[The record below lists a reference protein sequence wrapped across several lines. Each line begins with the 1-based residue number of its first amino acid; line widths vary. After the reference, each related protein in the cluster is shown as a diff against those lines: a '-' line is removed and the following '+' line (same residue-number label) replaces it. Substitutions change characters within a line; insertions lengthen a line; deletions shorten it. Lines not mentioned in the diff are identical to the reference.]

1 MKNIIVSSKI
11 VKDKYST
18 KNILYDNDILE
29 MMNYLNLSF
38 FPYLNSKFKITKNIK
53 KADGLILLGG
63 GDIYKYKKIKENKL
77 RDEIEKKLFKTFF
90 NSNKPILTICR
101 GFQLMSDLYNIKLF
115 KIKGHV
121 RTDHSLKI
129 KNSRYINT
137 KKLIVNSYHNY
148 CVRKIPKNFIEV
160 ARLNDG
166 TIEIAEHKY
175 KKILCLM
182 FHPERKMKS
191 KSLILKSLKSFF

>member
-63 GDIYKYKKIKENKL
+63 GDIYKYKKIN
-77 RDEIEKKLFKTFF
+77 
-90 NSNKPILTICR
+90 
-101 GFQLMSDLYNIKLF
+101 
-115 KIKGHV
+115 
-121 RTDHSLKI
+121 
-129 KNSRYINT
+129 
-137 KKLIVNSYHNY
+137 
-148 CVRKIPKNFIEV
+148 
-160 ARLNDG
+160 
-166 TIEIAEHKY
+166 
-175 KKILCLM
+175 
-182 FHPERKMKS
+182 
-191 KSLILKSLKSFF
+191 